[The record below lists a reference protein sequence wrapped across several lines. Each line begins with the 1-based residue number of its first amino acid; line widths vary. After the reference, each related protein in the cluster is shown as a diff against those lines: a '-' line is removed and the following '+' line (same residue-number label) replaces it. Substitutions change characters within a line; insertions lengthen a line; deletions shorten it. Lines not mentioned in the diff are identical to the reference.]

1 MVKKFDFCNDYKTPK
16 KPLNANKTFCLD
28 IIYER
33 MISLLCS
40 RTFISFLFYRIPN
53 ISSNEM
59 VTIFLLAFY
68 NTETL
73 NVMVDYETIVIMNS
87 FNV

>member
-1 MVKKFDFCNDYKTPK
+1 MSWLRSLIFNNYYKTPK

-28 IIYER
+28 IYER

-40 RTFISFLFYRIPN
+40 TFISFLFYRIPN
-53 ISSNEM
+53 ISSNET
-59 VTIFLLAFY
+59 VTIFLLTFY

-73 NVMVDYETIVIMNS
+73 NVMVDYE
-87 FNV
+87 